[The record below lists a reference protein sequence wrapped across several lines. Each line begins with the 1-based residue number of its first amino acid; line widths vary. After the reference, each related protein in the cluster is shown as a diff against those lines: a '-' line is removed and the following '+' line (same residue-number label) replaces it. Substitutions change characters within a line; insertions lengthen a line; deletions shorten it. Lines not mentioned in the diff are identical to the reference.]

1 MMNYIRFGCC
11 VSYSILAIVC
21 GCDSGSKSP
30 LTGKSTGRNVLFIT
44 YDTTRLDRFGC
55 YGHTGGLTPATDAL
69 AKRGVVFE
77 NAYAQAPLTLVS
89 HACMMTGLF
98 PKEHGIRDN
107 GSAPLADSHPT
118 LAGLFKNKG
127 YKTGAFV
134 ASYVLDKRF
143 GLARGFETYD
153 DDMGKVEFGAH
164 IIERQ
169 RPANQVTDRALAWL
183 DANKAGPFFA
193 WVHYYDP
200 HGPYEPPEEFKKKHP
215 NAYDAEIAFMDSQT
229 KRLTDWLEA
238 NKLTGNTTI
247 VVVADHGESLG
258 EHGEKGHALFVYD
271 ISIHVPFIIVDP
283 AIKAGTRTDTFVEVA
298 DVFPTLLDLFG
309 MPPVDTVTSR
319 CLSPLLNGEK
329 MSDQDCY
336 SETHCLFNSHNFAE
350 QRCLTTRQ
358 WKYISTTKP
367 ELFDVKADPG
377 ELKNLIAE
385 KPDIAKEM
393 LGKLLDRFDSWKPGK
408 TKPATQSEETRK
420 ALESLGYV
428 SGGGRTSNEFLT
440 QDLPDPK
447 DMLPLLNQLQE
458 ANSRIDANRHL
469 DAIPLLEDAVSKSPK
484 SFMIHYTLGA
494 TYLKLHR
501 LEEAIASLE
510 RGLKL
515 ETKFPPLFVS
525 MGDALME
532 GNKTQEALQNYIA
545 SLATDDANPLVYVR
559 IGQCHKKLNQIE
571 KAVEAFK
578 KAIAIRSDY
587 AEALYE
593 LGYIM
598 AEAGKSDEAVKFYRD
613 AVAAAPT
620 EAPTRYNLA
629 LALIRTGKLP
639 DAERELRE
647 AVKLKDDYGDAWVN
661 LGICLGMQ
669 NRFKDA
675 VEPLLRAA
683 AIPASSAEAY
693 LNLGVTYSKMN
704 NVEQAAAHYEK
715 AIEYKPGHVAATE
728 SLVRL
733 YIQQHRIG
741 DAIRVLQAGVA
752 AARDNLKF
760 TNMLSEMLSTAQDDR
775 LRDGATALRL
785 IIPACEASQYQIP
798 GLLATLAAAY
808 AETGDFE
815 KAVEFAGKAISGAE
829 AANQK
834 SVVDFVRPQL
844 EQFKK
849 QQPYRNPKY

>member
-1 MMNYIRFGCC
+1 MMNYTRFGCS
-11 VSYSILAIVC
+11 VSLSILAIVC

-30 LTGKSTGRNVLFIT
+30 LTGKSAGRNVLFIS
-44 YDTTRLDRFGC
+44 YDTTRVDRFGC
-55 YGHTGGLTPATDAL
+55 YGNKDGLTPATDAL
-69 AKRGVVFE
+69 AKKGVVFD
-77 NAYAQAPLTLVS
+77 NAFSQAPLTLVS
-89 HACMMTGLF
+89 HASMMTGLF
-98 PKEHGIRDN
+98 PKEHGIHDN
-107 GSAPLADSHPT
+107 GSAPLADTHPT
-118 LAGLFKNKG
+118 LAALFKTKG
-127 YKTGAFV
+127 YSTGAFI

-143 GLARGFETYD
+143 GLARGFDVYD
-153 DDMGKVEFGAH
+153 DDMGKVDLGAQLG
-164 IIERQ
+164 ERQ
-169 RPANQVTDRALAWL
+169 RPGNIVTDRALAWL
-183 DANKAGPFFA
+183 ETHKAGPFFC

-200 HGPYEPPEEFKKKHP
+200 HGPYEPPEPYAKKFS
-215 NAYDAEIAFMDSQT
+215 NAYDAEVAFMDSQT
-229 KRLTDWLEA
+229 KRLVDWLESK
-238 NKLTGNTTI
+238 KLTDNTTI
-247 VVVADHGESLG
+247 VVIADHGESLG
-258 EHGEKGHALFVYD
+258 EHGEKGHALFIYNV
-271 ISIHVPFIIVDP
+271 SMHVPMIVVDP
-283 AIKAGTRTDTFVEVA
+283 SAKSGHRVDTFVEVA
-298 DVFPTLLDLFG
+298 DIFPTLIDMVGIPRIETL
-309 MPPVDTVTSR
+309 TSR
-319 CLSPLLNGEK
+319 CLSPLLAGAS
-329 MSDQDCY
+329 MPDQECY
-336 SETHCLFNSHNFAE
+336 SESHCLYNSHNYAE
-350 QRCLTTRQ
+350 QRGLTTRQ
-358 WKYISTTKP
+358 WKYISSTKP
-367 ELFDVKADPG
+367 ELYDMQTDRG

-385 KPDIAKEM
+385 KPDVAKEM
-393 LGKLLDRFDSWKPGK
+393 KLRLLERYDSWTAGQTRSTAP
-408 TKPATQSEETRK
+408 SEETRK

-428 SGGGRTSNEFLT
+428 SGGGRTSTEFLT
-440 QDLPDPK
+440 DGLPDPK
-447 DMLPLLNQLQE
+447 DMLPVISQLQE
-458 ANSRIDANRHL
+458 ANMRIHANRHE
-469 DAIPLLEDAVSKSPK
+469 DALPLLEDAVRKSPK
-484 SFMIHYTLGA
+484 SFMIHYTLGSA
-494 TYLKLHR
+494 YLHLHR
-501 LEEAIASLE
+501 LEEAVESLE

-515 ETKFPPLFVS
+515 ESKYPPLFVS
-525 MGDALME
+525 MGDAKME
-532 GNKTQEALQNYIA
+532 GNLPQEALKHYVA
-545 SLATDDANPLVYVR
+545 SLASDDANPLVYLK

-571 KAVEAFK
+571 KAVEALK
-578 KAIAIRSDY
+578 KAVALRSDY

-598 AEAGKSDEAVKFYRD
+598 AEAGKPDEAVKFYRD

-620 EAPTRYNLA
+620 EAPSRYNLA
-629 LALIRTGKLP
+629 LALIRTGKLA

-675 VEPLLRAA
+675 VEPLQRAT

-760 TNMLSEMLSTAQDDR
+760 TNMLSEMLSTAQEDR

-785 IIPACEASQYQIP
+785 IIPACEASQYKIP

-808 AETGDFE
+808 AETGDFD
-815 KAVEFAGKAISGAE
+815 KAVDFANKAISGAE

-849 QQPYRNPKY
+849 KQPYRNPKY